1 MTPGRADTGALPGQ
15 KVVHFVHLTR
25 WAVDRVMKM
34 DGEQRHHCGEIVP
47 AAALR
52 ACISYC
58 GAAPPPAAPSAGT
71 VRSTGLKHHLKH

>member
-34 DGEQRHHCGEIVP
+34 DGEKRHYCGEIVP
-47 AAALR
+47 GEG
-52 ACISYC
+52 I
-58 GAAPPPAAPSAGT
+58 
-71 VRSTGLKHHLKH
+71 